1 MKICIIEECQKKHH
15 AKGYCVSHYNKLVL
29 TETKT
34 CSVQNCNTLV
44 KGSNMCS
51 KHYTRL
57 RRHGSPHKTSRIR
70 NMFSLTEFIKTGQ
83 EEILDYVFET
93 RTQWSIAVKLYY
105 GDICSICGWNET
117 TCDANHIISVRTGG
131 EEYYLK
137 WRSIMSKSSCNKA

>member
-1 MKICIIEECQKKHH
+1 
-15 AKGYCVSHYNKLVL
+15 
-29 TETKT
+29 
-34 CSVQNCNTLV
+34 
-44 KGSNMCS
+44 
-51 KHYTRL
+51 
-57 RRHGSPHKTSRIR
+57 
-70 NMFSLTEFIKTGQ
+70 MFSLTEFIKTGQ